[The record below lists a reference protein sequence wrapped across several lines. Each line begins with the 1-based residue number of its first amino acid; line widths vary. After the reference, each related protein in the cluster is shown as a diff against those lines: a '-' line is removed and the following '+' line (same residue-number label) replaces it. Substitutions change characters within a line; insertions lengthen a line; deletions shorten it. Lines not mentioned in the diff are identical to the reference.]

1 MLFRKHNEARW
12 KSFDFIERKLLEN
25 EIENFLENTSKFAKI
40 LDENERILLVHFCK
54 FRSKKRSMETL
65 SVRL

>member
-40 LDENERILLVHFCK
+40 LDENERIL
-54 FRSKKRSMETL
+54 
-65 SVRL
+65 